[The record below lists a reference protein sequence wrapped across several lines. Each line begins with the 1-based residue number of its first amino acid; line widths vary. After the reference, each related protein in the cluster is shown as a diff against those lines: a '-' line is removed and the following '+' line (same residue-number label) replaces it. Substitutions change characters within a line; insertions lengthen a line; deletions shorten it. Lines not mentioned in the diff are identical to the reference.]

1 MITFYLSGGM
11 EFKTNLGSK
20 WRNWLTDEL
29 SKLGYGAVDP
39 VKMEVDDQGRSY
51 QHNLTS
57 WKESGQLDKVRQVV
71 REVLFVKDIH
81 GLRVSDA
88 MILFYDESVQRGAGT
103 LSEAWEAFREGK
115 PVYVVTEFPIMRV
128 PTWLIGETTGIFS
141 SFELLLDYLKNTQLV
156 KDDISAAEVARDK
169 MLASI

>member
-20 WRNWLTDEL
+20 WRSWLTEEL
-29 SKLGYGAVDP
+29 AKFGYSVIDP
-39 VKMEVDDQGRSY
+39 VQLEVGDHGEPLQR
-51 QHNLTS
+51 NLTA
-57 WKESGQLDKVRQVV
+57 WKESGQLDKVRQGV
-71 REVLFVKDIH
+71 RDVLFVRDIR
-81 GLRVSDA
+81 GLHQSDA

-115 PVYVVTEFPIMRV
+115 PIYVVTEFPTMRV
-128 PTWLIGETTGIFS
+128 PTWLIGETTGIFT
-141 SFELLLDYLKNTQLV
+141 SFEFLLEYVQHTQLIR
-156 KDDISAAEVARDK
+156 DDISAAEVARDK